1 MAGMLR
7 IVGDERNSPSW
18 VLRSGDS
25 GTRKE
30 ALTGGCRAQIRL
42 ICVPHRR
49 CHHAERA
56 EQIGGS
62 ARVLSDFLHYSA

>member
-1 MAGMLR
+1 MLR

-18 VLRSGDS
+18 VLRSRDS

-62 ARVLSDFLHYSA
+62 RSG